1 MFTTLAMLLSLSGNA
16 IVTPANDM
24 AQVDVALVLA
34 VDMSGSMD
42 LEEARVQRMGYV
54 EALRHP
60 DFINAVTAGLNG
72 RIAISYFEWA
82 GSVNETSVIG
92 WQVIDEAQDAAAFA
106 EQLASRPVYTRRGT
120 SISNAI
126 SFATKLI
133 AANPHDAMRRVIDIS
148 GDGPNNLGPPVDP
161 ARNAAVA
168 SGIVI
173 NGLAILI
180 RPSGTQGSLD
190 RYYADCV
197 IGGPGSFV
205 LPVHQPEDFAVAIR
219 QKLVMEVSSRE
230 PPERIIP
237 IQITPPTD
245 CMIGEK
251 LRPGFLDRVYPELE
265 K

>member
-1 MFTTLAMLLSLSGNA
+1 MFTTLAMFLTISSTQIA
-16 IVTPANDM
+16 TPVADA

-42 LEEARVQRMGYV
+42 IEEAQVQRMGYV

-60 DFINAVTAGLNG
+60 EFINAVTAGLNG
-72 RIAISYFEWA
+72 RIALSYFEWA
-82 GSVNETSVIG
+82 GSVNETSVIN
-92 WQVIDEAQDAAAFA
+92 WQLIDDAQDAADMA
-106 EQLASRPVYTRRGT
+106 EHLASRPVFTRRGT

-126 SFATKLI
+126 TFASKLI
-133 AANPHDAMRRVIDIS
+133 AASPYDAMRRVVDIS

-161 ARNAAVA
+161 ARNTAVA
-168 SGIVI
+168 NGIII

-180 RPSGTQGSLD
+180 RPSGGPVSLD

-205 LPVHQPEDFAVAIR
+205 LPVHQPQDFAVAIR
-219 QKLVMEVSSRE
+219 QKLVMEVSRSG
-230 PPERIIP
+230 PDIRIIP
-237 IQITPPTD
+237 VQMAPSTD
-245 CMIGEK
+245 CLMGEK
-251 LRPGFLDRVYPELE
+251 LRPGFLDRVYPQLD

>member
-1 MFTTLAMLLSLSGNA
+1 MLTTLAMFLA
-16 IVTPANDM
+16 ISSAPVATPVAD
-24 AQVDVALVLA
+24 AAPVDVALVLA

-42 LEEARVQRMGYV
+42 IEEAQVQRMGYV

-82 GSVNETSVIG
+82 GSVNETSVVN
-92 WQVIDEAQDAAAFA
+92 WRLIDDAQDAAELA
-106 EQLASRPVYTRRGT
+106 EHLASRPVFTRRGT

-126 SFATKLI
+126 TFASKLI
-133 AANPHDAMRRVIDIS
+133 AANPYEAMRRVVDIS

-168 SGIVI
+168 SGIII
-173 NGLAILI
+173 NGLAIII
-180 RPSGTQGSLD
+180 RPSAGTASLD

-219 QKLVMEVSSRE
+219 QKLVMEVSGAGTAARV
-230 PPERIIP
+230 IP
-237 IQITPPTD
+237 VQTTPSTD
-245 CMIGEK
+245 CMMGEK
-251 LRPGFLDRVYPELE
+251 LRPGFLDRVYPQLD